1 MASTTTSIWIA
12 GVIGAAALLVSAP
25 GHSGTPTRDEVQKLA
40 HEGKIGA
47 GDCIADSVVKSG
59 DEPTILFRNS
69 CDYQVNVQLCARK
82 SGDTGPS
89 YFLIILQGRTETRH
103 RLWLKSGQTFHYT
116 YNSCGRPY
124 CTPPNSDC

>member
-1 MASTTTSIWIA
+1 MALKTTSIWIA
-12 GVIGAAALLVSAP
+12 GVMGVVAFAATALGQSD
-25 GHSGTPTRDEVQKLA
+25 TPTRDQVQKLA

-47 GDCIADSVVKSG
+47 GTCITDSVVKSG
-59 DEPTILFRNS
+59 SEPTILFRNS
-69 CDYQVNVQLCARK
+69 CYHQVNVQLCARP
-82 SGDTGPS
+82 SGEPRPS
-89 YFLIILQGRTETRH
+89 YFLIILQGQTETRH

>member
-1 MASTTTSIWIA
+1 MALRIAGIWVA
-12 GVIGAAALLVSAP
+12 GVIGAVGLSTTVVSQ
-25 GHSGTPTRDEVQKLA
+25 SDTPARDQVQKLA

-47 GDCIADSVVKSG
+47 GACITDSIVKSG
-59 DEPTILFRNS
+59 IEPTILFRNS
-69 CDYQVNVQLCARK
+69 CDHQVNVQLCARL
-82 SGDTGPS
+82 SGESSPS
-89 YFLIILQGRTETRH
+89 YFLIILQARTETRH